1 MSIAFERQ
9 GSELILTLAPERIF
23 THEILDV
30 LNKGEEWRI
39 SRSLT
44 VTKKH
49 FRSEDTD
56 QNELQF
62 CIGTVYDEYTLID
75 SDVLGTEHG
84 FYFSND
90 IKMDKR
96 HFVAYR
102 NISILAKIDHVVEQD
117 VYIGGDHSDG
127 CIPIETFELLIR
139 KFPKTAELDYY
150 PNGYL
155 F

>member
-9 GSELILTLAPERIF
+9 GSELVLTLAPERIF

-39 SRSLT
+39 SRSFT

-84 FYFSND
+84 FPHDEVWPSRVATGVVDDIND
-90 IKMDKR
+90 CGCMVCWDNPIVVGKHYNGRTHVWYED
-96 HFVAYR
+96 
-102 NISILAKIDHVVEQD
+102 IAKV
-117 VYIGGDHSDG
+117 
-127 CIPIETFELLIR
+127 IPW
-139 KFPKTAELDYY
+139 D
-150 PNGYL
+150 
-155 F
+155 